1 MSYFFQQNQWGERYI
16 PEVNRDNFDA
26 VASVDYYRTDLDVD
40 LAATDTLHVIIGS
53 DSGLLLNFLLKQSI
67 GAGSRVV
74 LIEPDDLFGAINSE
88 YKDQLAKHTEQCEH
102 NPTISLHAESSWQE
116 EFFDGKDS
124 VWFLAGHVSL
134 FRSRCAIG
142 VIKN

>member
-1 MSYFFQQNQWGERYI
+1 MFLQRLNRTAPVHWVIKQATENSVCHIFFQQNQWGERYI

-74 LIEPDDLFGAINSE
+74 LIEPDDLFGAN
-88 YKDQLAKHTEQCEH
+88 
-102 NPTISLHAESSWQE
+102 
-116 EFFDGKDS
+116 
-124 VWFLAGHVSL
+124 
-134 FRSRCAIG
+134 
-142 VIKN
+142 